1 MNPSIET
8 QKRGRKSVPLTLSG
22 NIMKVRLEKSEDPIE
37 VKFTLGSVPSQWSEE
52 SLHKLAEASV
62 KVKIRSSILQELKSF
77 DAQLKE
83 AIKMRDAAMKMMK
96 ITREK
101 AEEFF
106 ESQGYH
112 FSRPTTFNFS
122 EASVMNLEE
131 GEDE

>member
-1 MNPSIET
+1 MNPTTNET
-8 QKRGRKSVPLTLSG
+8 KRGRKSVPLTV
-22 NIMKVRLEKSEDPIE
+22 NDNVMKIRLEKGQDPLTVI
-37 VKFTLGSVPSQWSEE
+37 FNLDSIPSDWSDE

-83 AIKMRDAAMKMMK
+83 AIKMRDAACKMMK

-112 FSRPTTFNFS
+112 FTRPTTFNFS

-131 GEDE
+131 EEE